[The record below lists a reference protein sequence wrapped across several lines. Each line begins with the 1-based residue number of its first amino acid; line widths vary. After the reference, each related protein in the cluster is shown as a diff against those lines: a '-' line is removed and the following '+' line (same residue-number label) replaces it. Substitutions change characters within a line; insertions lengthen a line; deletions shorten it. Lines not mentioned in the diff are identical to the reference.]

1 MLDISCS
8 WISQSKSPT
17 IKKFSYFEEGESISL
32 IIAGKKSLEKLL
44 WRLFQQTSSHFLFLK
59 LISASKCSKL
69 LLFNKTGL
77 DLDIIPC
84 LM

>member
-8 WISQSKSPT
+8 LISQSKSPT

-44 WRLFQQTSSHFLFLK
+44 
-59 LISASKCSKL
+59 
-69 LLFNKTGL
+69 
-77 DLDIIPC
+77 
-84 LM
+84 